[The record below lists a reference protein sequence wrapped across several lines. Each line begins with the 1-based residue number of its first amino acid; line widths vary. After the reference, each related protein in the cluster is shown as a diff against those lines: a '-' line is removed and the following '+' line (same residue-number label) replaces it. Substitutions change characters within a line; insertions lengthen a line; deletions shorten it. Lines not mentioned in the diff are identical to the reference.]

1 MQFSKTCLENG
12 RGGRTRTYAWRDQNP
27 LPYHLATP
35 LERVSHCNAT
45 EAILKALID

>member
-1 MQFSKTCLENG
+1 MQFSKNYLENG

-35 LERVSHCNAT
+35 LEECVYCNVT
-45 EAILKALID
+45 EAVQKVLID